1 MASKASSST
10 SFLPVIETHTH
21 HVAPVIVPYVTSAC
35 CRCAILAITFFV
47 HKNTQLL
54 LRMSLSH
61 SSRFLYCTAF
71 SFTFLFRHE
80 VREAMD
86 LKASWIKFGTG
97 VFKKRDKTLSM
108 SRIQFKEC
116 LERSGAPQ
124 FHSEIFQALDGDGDS
139 ELCFEELLSLF
150 LPMHTRREL
159 HSILET
165 IERDEEKNGVVDAAF
180 TPPKNRPYTKAPER
194 HASAQ
199 YLTADKQDEI
209 RAIFRIWDTDESG
222 VYHTYLSCR
231 LLCRWAR
238 DFGRSFLSVTPMKC
252 APGDAKTVINVRH
265 EVILHRHFIS
275 RGAREVDTG
284 SIGQAQRGHGG
295 QRHPGRLRDGRL
307 PLEQESGLHSS
318 SCQDGVPV
326 RALLFALSCLPS
338 AVCPQM
344 FALN

>member
-1 MASKASSST
+1 
-10 SFLPVIETHTH
+10 
-21 HVAPVIVPYVTSAC
+21 
-35 CRCAILAITFFV
+35 
-47 HKNTQLL
+47 
-54 LRMSLSH
+54 
-61 SSRFLYCTAF
+61 
-71 SFTFLFRHE
+71 
-80 VREAMD
+80 MD

-159 HSILET
+159 HNILET

-199 YLTADKQDEI
+199 HLTADKQDEI

-222 VYHTYLSCR
+222 SID
-231 LLCRWAR
+231 LLELQTAMQEV
-238 DFGRSFLSVTPMKC
+238 GFLEMQIKSIFDEC
-252 APGDAKTVINVRH
+252 D
-265 EVILHRHFIS
+265 
-275 RGAREVDTG
+275 VDG
-284 SIGQAQRGHGG
+284 NGE
-295 QRHPGRLRDGRL
+295 
-307 PLEQESGLHSS
+307 LEEEEFLETMAA
-318 SCQDGVPV
+318 CYI
-326 RALLFALSCLPS
+326 
-338 AVCPQM
+338 
-344 FALN
+344 